1 MAVPMRLA
9 VATVTCDCGGRV
21 ASSAMVMCPPG
32 FLIDRRRISETRAR
46 PGYQNI
52 STPFGAYL
60 TCVVFATEQPP
71 RKMPCDRSKWL
82 KIRQLTGGKPLHELS
97 FSTMR
102 SQPGWWILR
111 LLLP

>member
-9 VATVTCDCGGRV
+9 VATVTCDGGGRV

-32 FLIDRRRISETRAR
+32 FLIDRRRISERRAR
-46 PGYQNI
+46 RGYQNI
-52 STPFGAYL
+52 STRFGAYL
-60 TCVVFATEQPP
+60 TCVVFATEE
-71 RKMPCDRSKWL
+71 PCDRSKWL

-102 SQPGWWILR
+102 SQPVGGFYACFFL
-111 LLLP
+111 